1 MKEKLLKIINNYGVN
16 HQLKHLYTEM
26 YEFTEAVFEYE
37 YAGWDFNDEECEHI
51 VKKYYDHIQEEFADL
66 MVMLEQ
72 FKAYYNLSN
81 EDIMKTMEYKI
92 ERQLKRIEEE
102 KNGTNNNI

>member
-1 MKEKLLKIINNYGVN
+1 MKEKLLKIINNYGTRN
-16 HQLKHLYTEM
+16 QLKYLYTEL
-26 YEFTEAVFEYE
+26 YEFTEAIIEYE
-37 YAGWDFNDEECEHI
+37 EDENGNI
-51 VKKYYDHIQEEFADL
+51 RTQLNHIQEEFADL

-102 KNGTNNNI
+102 NKR

>member
-1 MKEKLLKIINNYGVN
+1 MKEKLLKIINNYGTRN
-16 HQLKHLYTEM
+16 QLKYLYTEL
-26 YEFTEAVFEYE
+26 YEFTEAIIEYE
-37 YAGWDFNDEECEHI
+37 EDENGNI
-51 VKKYYDHIQEEFADL
+51 KTQLNHIQEEFADL

-81 EDIMKTMEYKI
+81 EDIMETMKYKI

-102 KNGTNNNI
+102 NKR

>member
-1 MKEKLLKIINNYGVN
+1 MKEKLLKIIKHYGVSP
-16 HQLKHLYTEM
+16 QLKHLYTEM
-26 YEFTEAVFEYE
+26 YEFIEAVLDYE
-37 YAGWDFNDEECEHI
+37 HDETGLMN
-51 VKKYYDHIQEEFADL
+51 KDHIQEEFADL

-81 EDIMKTMEYKI
+81 EDVLETMKYKI

-102 KNGTNNNI
+102 NKR

>member
-1 MKEKLLKIINNYGVN
+1 MKEKLLKIINNYGTRN
-16 HQLKHLYTEM
+16 QLKYLYTEL
-26 YEFTEAVFEYE
+26 YEFTEAIIEYE
-37 YAGWDFNDEECEHI
+37 EDENGNI
-51 VKKYYDHIQEEFADL
+51 RTQLNHIQEEFADL

-81 EDIMKTMEYKI
+81 KDIMETMKYKI

-102 KNGTNNNI
+102 NKR

>member
-1 MKEKLLKIINNYGVN
+1 MKEKLLKIINNYGVIP
-16 HQLKHLYTEM
+16 QLKYLQSEVF
-26 YEFTEAVFEYE
+26 EFNEAVIQKEYPAIAKDKKLRELEEYE
-37 YAGWDFNDEECEHI
+37 KN
-51 VKKYYDHIQEEFADL
+51 HIQEEFADL

-102 KNGTNNNI
+102 NKR

>member
-1 MKEKLLKIINNYGVN
+1 MKEKLLKIIKHYGISP
-16 HQLKHLYTEM
+16 QLKHLYTEM
-26 YEFTEAVFEYE
+26 YEFTEAVLDYE
-37 YAGWDFNDEECEHI
+37 HDETGLMN
-51 VKKYYDHIQEEFADL
+51 KDHIQEEFADL

-81 EDIMKTMEYKI
+81 EDIMETMKYKI

-102 KNGTNNNI
+102 NKR

>member
-1 MKEKLLKIINNYGVN
+1 MKEKLLKIINNYGTRN
-16 HQLKHLYTEM
+16 QLKYLYTEM
-26 YEFTEAVFEYE
+26 YEFTEAIIEYE
-37 YAGWDFNDEECEHI
+37 EDENGNI
-51 VKKYYDHIQEEFADL
+51 RTQLNHIQEEFADL

-81 EDIMKTMEYKI
+81 EDVLETMKYKI

-102 KNGTNNNI
+102 NKR

>member
-1 MKEKLLKIINNYGVN
+1 MREKLLKIINNYGTRN
-16 HQLKHLYTEM
+16 QLKYLYTEL
-26 YEFTEAVFEYE
+26 YEFTEAIIEYE
-37 YAGWDFNDEECEHI
+37 EDENGNI
-51 VKKYYDHIQEEFADL
+51 RTQLNHIQEEIADL

-81 EDIMKTMEYKI
+81 EDVLETMEYKI

-102 KNGTNNNI
+102 NKR

>member
-26 YEFTEAVFEYE
+26 YEFTEVVLDDVF
-37 YAGWDFNDEECEHI
+37 DESGYGNKNHI
-51 VKKYYDHIQEEFADL
+51 LEEFADL

-72 FKAYYNLSN
+72 FKVYYNLSN
-81 EDIMKTMEYKI
+81 EDVMETMKYKI

-102 KNGTNNNI
+102 NKR

>member
-26 YEFTEAVFEYE
+26 YEFTEAVLEYE
-37 YAGWDFNDEECEHI
+37 NAGWDFNDEKCEHI
-51 VKKYYDHIQEEFADL
+51 VEKYYDHIQEEFSDL

-72 FKAYYNLSN
+72 FKAYYNLDN
-81 EDIMKTMEYKI
+81 DKIVDIMYKKI
-92 ERQLKRIEEE
+92 ERQLNRIENE
-102 KNGTNNNI
+102 KN

>member
-1 MKEKLLKIINNYGVN
+1 MREKLLKIINNYGTRN
-16 HQLKHLYTEM
+16 QLKYLYTEL
-26 YEFTEAVFEYE
+26 YEFTEAIIEYE
-37 YAGWDFNDEECEHI
+37 EDENGNI
-51 VKKYYDHIQEEFADL
+51 RTQLNHIQEEFADL

-81 EDIMKTMEYKI
+81 EDIMETMEYKI

-102 KNGTNNNI
+102 NKR

>member
-1 MKEKLLKIINNYGVN
+1 MREKLLKIINNYGTRN
-16 HQLKHLYTEM
+16 QLKYLYTEL
-26 YEFTEAVFEYE
+26 YEFTEAIIEYE
-37 YAGWDFNDEECEHI
+37 EDENGNI
-51 VKKYYDHIQEEFADL
+51 RTQLNHIQEEFADL

-81 EDIMKTMEYKI
+81 EDIMETMKYKI

-102 KNGTNNNI
+102 NKR

>member
-1 MKEKLLKIINNYGVN
+1 MKEKLLKIIKNYGVN

-26 YEFTEAVFEYE
+26 YEFTEAVLDYE
-37 YAGWDFNDEECEHI
+37 YDESGYENTN
-51 VKKYYDHIQEEFADL
+51 HIQEEFADL

-81 EDIMKTMEYKI
+81 EDIMETMNYKI
-92 ERQLKRIEEE
+92 ERQLNRIENE
-102 KNGTNNNI
+102 NI

>member
-1 MKEKLLKIINNYGVN
+1 MKEKLLKIINNYGVSP
-16 HQLKHLYTEM
+16 QLKHLYTEM

-37 YAGWDFNDEECEHI
+37 NAGWDFNDEECEHI
-51 VKKYYDHIQEEFADL
+51 VKEYKDHIQEEFADL

-72 FKAYYNLSN
+72 FKVYYNLSN
-81 EDIMKTMEYKI
+81 EDVLETMKYKI

-102 KNGTNNNI
+102 NKR

>member
-1 MKEKLLKIINNYGVN
+1 MKEKLLKIINNYGTRN
-16 HQLKHLYTEM
+16 QLKYLYTEL
-26 YEFTEAVFEYE
+26 YEFTEAIIEYE
-37 YAGWDFNDEECEHI
+37 EDENGNI
-51 VKKYYDHIQEEFADL
+51 RTQLNHIQEEFADL

-81 EDIMKTMEYKI
+81 EDIMETMEYKI

-102 KNGTNNNI
+102 NKR

>member
-1 MKEKLLKIINNYGVN
+1 MKEKLLKIIKHYGVSS
-16 HQLKHLYTEM
+16 QLKHLYTEM
-26 YEFTEAVFEYE
+26 YEFTEAVFEYDNFKDDWSYDEKE
-37 YAGWDFNDEECEHI
+37 YKN
-51 VKKYYDHIQEEFADL
+51 HIQEEFADL

-81 EDIMKTMEYKI
+81 EDVLEIMKYKI

-102 KNGTNNNI
+102 NKR

>member
-1 MKEKLLKIINNYGVN
+1 MKEKLLKIINNYGVIP
-16 HQLKHLYTEM
+16 QLKYLQSE
-26 YEFTEAVFEYE
+26 VFEFNE
-37 YAGWDFNDEECEHI
+37 AIIRNDELEKC
-51 VKKYYDHIQEEFADL
+51 YYDNYGSNYLKEARKHIIEEFADL

-81 EDIMKTMEYKI
+81 EDIMETMKYKI

-102 KNGTNNNI
+102 NKR

>member
-26 YEFTEAVFEYE
+26 YEFTEAVLDYE
-37 YAGWDFNDEECEHI
+37 HDETGLI
-51 VKKYYDHIQEEFADL
+51 NRDHIQEEFADL

-72 FKAYYNLSN
+72 FKVYYNLSN
-81 EDIMKTMEYKI
+81 EDVLETMKYKI

-102 KNGTNNNI
+102 NKR

>member
-26 YEFTEAVFEYE
+26 YEFTEAVLEYE
-37 YAGWDFNDEECEHI
+37 IDFGL
-51 VKKYYDHIQEEFADL
+51 KLHIQEEFADL

-81 EDIMKTMEYKI
+81 EDIMETMKYKI

-102 KNGTNNNI
+102 NKR